1 MTRDEQTVADG
12 LMVTPHVTIPMS
24 EIELTAITGSGPGGQ
39 HVNRS
44 ATRIALRWNLHTTR
58 ALDDLQ
64 RQRALAVLKSR
75 VDADGAIRI
84 VAGEYRSQMQNR
96 AAALQRLSQLL
107 ARALVVPKKRKATR
121 PTKSSVER
129 RLTEKR
135 ARSNTKK
142 DRKSGGSDE

>member
-1 MTRDEQTVADG
+1 MTRDEASGNDG
-12 LMVTPHVTIPMS
+12 LIVTPHVTIPMN

-44 ATRIALRWNLHTTR
+44 ATRIALRWNIRATR
-58 ALDDLQ
+58 ALDEMQ
-64 RQRALAVLKSR
+64 RTRALGVLSSR

-96 AAALQRLSQLL
+96 SAALERLSQLL
-107 ARALVVPKKRKATR
+107 ARALIVPKKRKATR

-129 RLTEKR
+129 RLTEKK
-135 ARSNTKK
+135 ARGNTKR
-142 DRKSGGSDE
+142 DRRTSSDD

>member
-1 MTRDEQTVADG
+1 MTRDEQTASDG
-12 LMVTPHVTIPMS
+12 LMITPHVTIPMS

-64 RQRALAVLKSR
+64 RQRALAVLNSR

>member
-1 MTRDEQTVADG
+1 MTPNDQSANDG
-12 LMVTPHVTIPMS
+12 LVVTPHVTIPIG

-44 ATRIALRWNLHTTR
+44 ATRIALRWNIRTTCALDEMQRER
-58 ALDDLQ
+58 ALG
-64 RQRALAVLKSR
+64 VLSSR

-96 AAALQRLSQLL
+96 AAALERLSQLL
-107 ARALVVPKKRKATR
+107 ARALIVQKKRKPTR
-121 PTKSSVER
+121 PTKSSIER

-135 ARSNTKK
+135 SRANTKR
-142 DRKSGGSDE
+142 DRRTNSDD

>member
-64 RQRALAVLKSR
+64 RQRALAVLNSR